1 MLLPEATRAWREG
14 VPTVIVMETGY
25 HLDNTSK
32 AFREGIPS
40 HLETFADYPDLK
52 DRYFKL
58 GDMRYGLTRMHMCVS
73 MPCYLRMSLPI
84 PPGIFLPYID
94 ARLSTSCLNVH
105 ATLP

>member
-1 MLLPEATRAWREG
+1 MLGKQQYPARNMQQRQAHCRMLLPEATRAWREG

-40 HLETFADYPDLK
+40 HHETFADYPDLK

-58 GDMRYGLTRMHMCVS
+58 GDMRYNFTRMHMCMS
-73 MPCYLRMSLPI
+73 LPCYL
-84 PPGIFLPYID
+84 
-94 ARLSTSCLNVH
+94 
-105 ATLP
+105 

>member
-1 MLLPEATRAWREG
+1 MLLPEATRAWRED

-25 HLDNTSK
+25 HLDNTSR

-58 GDMRYGLTRMHMCVS
+58 GDMRYGFTHM
-73 MPCYLRMSLPI
+73 
-84 PPGIFLPYID
+84 YIHL
-94 ARLSTSCLNVH
+94 ALYKCI
-105 ATLP
+105 